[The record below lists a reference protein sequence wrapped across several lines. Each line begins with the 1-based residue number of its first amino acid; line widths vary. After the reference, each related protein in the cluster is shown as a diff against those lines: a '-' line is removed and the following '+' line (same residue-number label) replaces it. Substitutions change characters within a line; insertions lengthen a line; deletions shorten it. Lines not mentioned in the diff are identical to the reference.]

1 MQDRWT
7 NQRSKKRKERKGVGK
22 ATGMNWYRWVYPR
35 STPDSGGRNQH
46 IPMLLPASRLSSTT
60 WYLEIVTS
68 FPFPIRICICIWS
81 SGKKGG
87 VFASLWTL
95 KSALATW
102 VGVSFS
108 RGTTGCSRVV
118 HYQVHG
124 TVHSTLQLGQSVHRL
139 SRRDEAGPLS
149 SRSECVFG
157 SECLDALWPW
167 CLINMAPHPWQLYLT
182 ML

>member
-1 MQDRWT
+1 M
-7 NQRSKKRKERKGVGK
+7 KKRKERKGVGK

-46 IPMLLPASRLSSTT
+46 IPMLLPASRLPSTT
-60 WYLEIVTS
+60 WYLDIVTS
-68 FPFPIRICICIWS
+68 FPFPIRTCICIWS
-81 SGKKGG
+81 SGKKRGA

-118 HYQVHG
+118 HYQVHS
-124 TVHSTLQLGQSVHRL
+124 TVHRTLQLGRVFTDYRGEMKQGP
-139 SRRDEAGPLS
+139 SRRD
-149 SRSECVFG
+149 RNVFG
-157 SECLDALWPW
+157 SECLGALWPW
-167 CLINMAPHPWQLYLT
+167 CLINMAPHPLRQPYTSPISPLNS
-182 ML
+182 